1 MTLDSRVIF
10 YYTMVI
16 DTNTMELRDHQKDI
30 IQLMTTQPKGKIL
43 VPTGGGKTMCMIQ
56 DAKWRFSMPVPQT
69 IVVVAPRILLANQ
82 LCSEF
87 LEHIDNTEV
96 LHVHSG
102 DTHHFKT
109 TKPKTMEKWYH
120 KTIKNILIFTTYHSL
135 HRIQEAQDIEV
146 DTIYFDEAHNSVQK
160 NFLPAV
166 KHFSNYATRKYFFTA
181 TPKENRN
188 PDLGMN
194 NAKVF
199 GKVIAEVPAP
209 ELIAKGYIIPPKVK
223 AVKYPFGYFE
233 SQEEIDKKVILDAL
247 KSEEHMDKVLVTAK
261 STSSINNLINK
272 TNFQAICHTM
282 KYNVLHITSKF
293 GAIING
299 KKVNRET
306 FFNLMNKWGA
316 DPDKKFVM
324 FHHSILSE
332 GMNVSGL
339 TAAILMRNLDLI
351 TMAQTIGRVIRLDKS
366 DAAKIKS
373 GELKPLGKGFTKP
386 FGKMFVPVYNNVG
399 ISTEKRL
406 QSVVDTIFTKGE
418 AQVSI
423 TNVKH

>member
-43 VPTGGGKTMCMIQ
+43 VPTGGGKTLCMIQ
-56 DAKWRFSMPVPQT
+56 DAAWRFSMPVPQT

-199 GKVIAEVPAP
+199 GKVIAQVPAP

>member
-1 MTLDSRVIF
+1 MPLDSRGIF

-199 GKVIAEVPAP
+199 GKVIAQVPAP

-247 KSEEHMDKVLVTAK
+247 KNEEHMDKVLVTAK

>member
-10 YYTMVI
+10 YYNMIT

-146 DTIYFDEAHNSVQK
+146 DTIYFDESHNSVQK

-199 GKVIAEVPAP
+199 GKVIAQVPAP

-223 AVKYPFGYFE
+223 AVKYPVGHFS

-247 KSEEHMDKVLVTAK
+247 KNEKHMDKVLVTSK
-261 STSSINNLINK
+261 STNNIRNLITK
-272 TNFQAICHTM
+272 TDFQAICHDM
-282 KYNVLHITSKF
+282 KYNVLWITSKF

-306 FFNLMNKWGA
+306 FFNLMNKWGN
-316 DPDKKFVM
+316 DPEKKFVM

-366 DAAKIKS
+366 DAEKLKLGEIKPQ
-373 GELKPLGKGFTKP
+373 GEGFKKP

-406 QSVVDTIFTKGE
+406 QNVVDTIFTKGE

>member
-1 MTLDSRVIF
+1 MIQ
-10 YYTMVI
+10 
-16 DTNTMELRDHQKDI
+16 LRDHQLAI
-30 IQLMTTQPKGKIL
+30 LNTLQENRKGQVI
-43 VPTGGGKTMCMIQ
+43 VPTGGGKTMCMIEDTKYQ
-56 DAKWRFSMPVPQT
+56 FTENSLPKTMV
-69 IVVVAPRILLANQ
+69 IVAPRILLAQQ
-82 LCSEF
+82 LCEDF
-87 LEHIDNTEV
+87 LELIDDVDV

-102 DTHHFKT
+102 ETHHNST
-109 TKPKTMEKWYH
+109 TKADEITYLVNNS
-120 KTIKNILIFTTYHSL
+120 TDNVLIFTTYHSL
-135 HRIQEAQDIEV
+135 HRIQEAEIEV

-166 KHFSNYATRKYFFTA
+166 THFSKYATRKYFFTA

-188 PDLGMN
+188 PKLGMN
-194 NAKVF
+194 NTKVF
-199 GKVIAEVPAP
+199 GKVISQVPAP

-223 AVKYPFGYFE
+223 AVKYPINHFG
-233 SQEEIDKKVILDAL
+233 SQEEIDKTVILDAL
-247 KSEEHMDKVLVTAK
+247 KNEEHMDKVLVTAK
-261 STSSINNLINK
+261 STTNIARLVNG
-272 TNFQAICHTM
+272 TNFQAICHSM

-293 GAIING
+293 GAVING
-299 KKVNRET
+299 KKVSRET

-316 DPDKKFVM
+316 DPTKKFVM

-366 DAAKIKS
+366 DAAKLQT
-373 GELKPLGKGFTKP
+373 GELKPQGSGFKKP
-386 FGKMFVPVYNNVG
+386 FGKMFVPVYSNVG

>member
-1 MTLDSRVIF
+1 
-10 YYTMVI
+10 
-16 DTNTMELRDHQKDI
+16 MELRDHQKDI

-199 GKVIAEVPAP
+199 GKVIAQVPAP

-223 AVKYPFGYFE
+223 AVKYPVGHFS
-233 SQEEIDKKVILDAL
+233 SQEEIDKRVILDAL
-247 KSEEHMDKVLVTAK
+247 KNEKHMDKVLVTSK
-261 STSSINNLINK
+261 STNNIRNLITK
-272 TNFQAICHTM
+272 TDFQAICHDM
-282 KYNVLHITSKF
+282 KYNVLWITSKF

-306 FFNLMNKWGA
+306 FFNLMNKWGN
-316 DPDKKFVM
+316 DPEKKFVM

-366 DAAKIKS
+366 DAAKLQK
-373 GELKPLGKGFTKP
+373 GELKPQGSGFKKP

-406 QSVVDTIFTKGE
+406 QGVVDTIFTKGE